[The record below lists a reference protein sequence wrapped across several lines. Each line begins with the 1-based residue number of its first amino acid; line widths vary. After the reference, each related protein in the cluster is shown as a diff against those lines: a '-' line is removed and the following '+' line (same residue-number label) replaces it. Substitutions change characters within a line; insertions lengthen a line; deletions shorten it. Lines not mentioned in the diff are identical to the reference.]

1 MSEPSSLDSRDPGD
15 SGVDGL
21 FSLLYEELRTM
32 AHYRLSKSEPITM
45 LDTTSLVHESYVR
58 FVKAGRFSQF
68 DNSQFLAYASH
79 AMRSVVVDL
88 VRRRR
93 ADRRGG
99 GEIHIG
105 LEGSDI
111 GIPNPGE
118 DDILRVNEALDEL
131 TKVDARL
138 AQVVEMRYF
147 AGLEER
153 EIASALAVTE
163 RTVRRDWKK
172 ARMLL
177 SLALR

>member
-1 MSEPSSLDSRDPGD
+1 MPTPDRG

-21 FSLLYEELRTM
+21 FAELYEELRVL
-32 AHYRLSKSEPITM
+32 AHSRLSKSEPITM

-68 DNSQFLAYASH
+68 DNSQFLAYASR

-93 ADRRGG
+93 AERRGG
-99 GEIHIG
+99 GEVAVELNENEIG
-105 LEGSDI
+105 G
-111 GIPNPGE
+111 PTTGE

-131 TKVDARL
+131 AKADPRL

-147 AGLEER
+147 AGLEET
-153 EIASALAVTE
+153 EIAAALEVTE